1 MGTGIT
7 IVRADLERPDHAR
20 AVVSLT
26 AAYAREVSAHGAP
39 LPEQVLAALVP
50 GLRAH
55 PTAIV
60 LLAYDGDAAVG
71 IAVCFVGFSTFAARE
86 IVNIHDLSVLGAWR
100 GRGIGRALVEAVEAL
115 ARDRGCAKVTLEVQ
129 ENNRRARGLYE
140 SLGFARVVYD
150 PADGGALFYA
160 KPLVAPSATARDDWR
175 RFDAARIPSK
185 SSTPRLDRFLSGLL
199 DTLPADPPPTLL
211 DVGCG
216 TGHLARRLSD
226 RGFSV
231 IGVDVN
237 PEAVRA
243 ARAAVGPAE
252 HHGRSPRFVE
262 GDFAGADPPAI
273 DGGPFDVAVCQLVLS
288 IVGDARQ
295 RARLLRHVH
304 DALRPGGWLYLS
316 ASGVSDGINPGYAR
330 LYEADLPLTGERHS
344 YLSRDEHGVVL
355 YMTHHFE
362 VDELAGLLEG
372 AGFVAVDVR
381 TERESSSRRPDEAA
395 FFHYV
400 TCRRD

>member
-26 AAYAREVSAHGAP
+26 AAYAREVSADGAP

-175 RFDAARIPSK
+175 RFDAARIPASPRRHG
-185 SSTPRLDRFLSGLL
+185 STGSSPGCSTPSRPTR
-199 DTLPADPPPTLL
+199 PPRCSTWGAGP
-211 DVGCG
+211 G
-216 TGHLARRLSD
+216 TS
-226 RGFSV
+226 
-231 IGVDVN
+231 
-237 PEAVRA
+237 
-243 ARAAVGPAE
+243 
-252 HHGRSPRFVE
+252 
-262 GDFAGADPPAI
+262 
-273 DGGPFDVAVCQLVLS
+273 
-288 IVGDARQ
+288 
-295 RARLLRHVH
+295 
-304 DALRPGGWLYLS
+304 PGGS
-316 ASGVSDGINPGYAR
+316 PTAASP
-330 LYEADLPLTGERHS
+330 
-344 YLSRDEHGVVL
+344 
-355 YMTHHFE
+355 
-362 VDELAGLLEG
+362 
-372 AGFVAVDVR
+372 
-381 TERESSSRRPDEAA
+381 
-395 FFHYV
+395 
-400 TCRRD
+400 